1 MTTERPLPYIG
12 ISGVN
17 NLKHNTNPENTS
29 MQYWLMDQFTYAG
42 IENRQDQPNQRQ
54 ILLGVKAVHKTQYL
68 DIENKYGHEWYPVGE
83 QEFATALDEGGS
95 GALKAAQIYF
105 DPESVADAE
114 YRKKFIERIC
124 ERGKSWLNTLQFDL
138 LPWQQNDAMLPFIE
152 EVKQHTNHTIILQA
166 HGESMQQ
173 LGAENMAKKLGR
185 YAHTLDY
192 VLFDASHGKG
202 VRLHPNAL
210 RPFLDKVYESKQLT
224 SVGFGV
230 AGGLSADVVRN
241 ELAALV
247 NTYPDLSW
255 DTEGKV
261 HCTHEDGTPGFDPY
275 AAKDYLEAS
284 SNILSALPR
293 AV

>member
-1 MTTERPLPYIG
+1 
-12 ISGVN
+12 
-17 NLKHNTNPENTS
+17 
-29 MQYWLMDQFTYAG
+29 MQYWLMDQFAYAG

-95 GALKAAQIYF
+95 RALKAAQIYF
-105 DPESVADAE
+105 DPESVADAD
-114 YRKKFIERIC
+114 YRNKFIERIC
-124 ERGKSWLNTLQFDL
+124 ERGKSWLNTLQFDM

-152 EVKQHTNHTIILQA
+152 EVKQRTNHTIILQA

-173 LGAENMAKKLGR
+173 LGAKKVATQLGR

-202 VRLHPNAL
+202 VRLDPNAL

-241 ELAALV
+241 ELTALV
-247 NTYPDLSW
+247 NIYPDLSW

-261 HCTHEDGTPGFDPY
+261 HGTYEDGAPGFDPY

-284 SNILSALPR
+284 SDILSALPG

>member
-17 NLKHNTNPENTS
+17 NLKHNSNPENTS

-95 GALKAAQIYF
+95 RALKAAQIYF

-114 YRKKFIERIC
+114 YRKKFIKRIC
-124 ERGKSWLNTLQFDL
+124 ERGKRWLNTLQFDL

-192 VLFDASHGKG
+192 VLFDASHGTG
-202 VRLHPNAL
+202 VRLDPNAL

-261 HCTHEDGTPGFDPY
+261 HTTQEDGTLGFDPY
-275 AAKDYLEAS
+275 AAKDYIEAS

>member
-17 NLKHNTNPENTS
+17 NLKHNSNPENTS

-95 GALKAAQIYF
+95 RALKAAQIYF
-105 DPESVADAE
+105 DPEYVTDAE

-124 ERGKSWLNTLQFDL
+124 ERGKRWLNTLQFDL

-192 VLFDASHGKG
+192 VLFDASHGTG
-202 VRLHPNAL
+202 VRLDPNAL
-210 RPFLDKVYESKQLT
+210 RPFSLMPSHYAVPSETANPPASGEARGRRVL
-224 SVGFGV
+224 
-230 AGGLSADVVRN
+230 LSRDERATF
-241 ELAALV
+241 A
-247 NTYPDLSW
+247 SW
-255 DTEGKV
+255 
-261 HCTHEDGTPGFDPY
+261 
-275 AAKDYLEAS
+275 
-284 SNILSALPR
+284 
-293 AV
+293 

>member
-42 IENRQDQPNQRQ
+42 IEDQPNQRQ

-105 DPESVADAE
+105 DPESVADAD
-114 YRKKFIERIC
+114 YRNKFIKRIC
-124 ERGKSWLNTLQFDL
+124 ERGKSWLNTLQFDM

-152 EVKQHTNHTIILQA
+152 EVKQRTHHTIILQA
-166 HGESMQQ
+166 HGEAMQQ

-202 VRLHPNAL
+202 VRLDPNAL

-241 ELAALV
+241 ELRALV

-261 HCTHEDGTPGFDPY
+261 HCTHEDGTPGFDHH

-284 SNILSALPR
+284 SDILSALPR
-293 AV
+293 DV